1 MPWWLIALVI
11 CTLLLILHRFYGASS
26 PLQPFITSL
35 LRALSLEGNTDA
47 GGVCRT
53 TLKLPRDVTRYK
65 RLPAEGEFTPE
76 TMPRGLLDQHNTKA
90 GVWGKICV
98 AQGVH
103 RPSFF
108 AFLVCITVLSAAIV
122 TIMHIVGVCSQ
133 PASIVDGLIS
143 RCRECAVRIIRAFLC
158 LVESIR

>member
-26 PLQPFITSL
+26 PLQPFIPSL
-35 LRALSLEGNTDA
+35 LRVLSLEGNTDA
-47 GGVCRT
+47 DGACLT
-53 TLKLPRDVTRYK
+53 TLTLPRDVTPYK

-98 AQGVH
+98 AQGELH
-103 RPSFF
+103 LRILEGSHEE
-108 AFLVCITVLSAAIV
+108 V
-122 TIMHIVGVCSQ
+122 TLRAGEYGVVAPKEMHQVEPLTDDMRMHVVFHAVGGE
-133 PASIVDGLIS
+133 AG
-143 RCRECAVRIIRAFLC
+143 RGGGFG
-158 LVESIR
+158 